1 MNCVLLSFSAI
12 FNNKV
17 LENLIELNLNYLMR
31 IESKDLKV
39 IGDNCCFLK
48 RLNMS
53 NLIVRNDG
61 EKDSNFI
68 KIIFSRLI

>member
-1 MNCVLLSFSAI
+1 MNCVLLSFSVI
-12 FNNKV
+12 LNNKM
-17 LENLIELNLNYLMR
+17 LENLIELNLNYLSR

-48 RLNMS
+48 RINMS

-61 EKDSNFI
+61 ERRFQ
-68 KIIFSRLI
+68 FY